1 MNYFWVA
8 LGFLILAPL
17 EGGLLTGIDRIIS
30 ARFQGRVGPP
40 LLQPFYDVL
49 KLMQKESTIVTS
61 SQNFYILGF
70 LIFIIIT
77 GILFFCGVDILLV
90 IFVLTLASIFL
101 VLGGYSTHS
110 PYSYI
115 GSERELL
122 LMMSYEPMVL
132 ITAIGVFMASGSFSL
147 TDIISKGT
155 PVIAYLPGIFIGF
168 VYILMIKF
176 RKSPFDLSMSHH
188 AHQEIVR
195 GITTEFTGKTLA
207 MIEIAH
213 WYENIFLLG
222 IVYLFFAFN
231 PILGLFM
238 TLVVYFLAIV
248 VDNVSARFKWQ
259 LIFKSSWL
267 IAGVLGIINILVLYG
282 INVLKM
288 GCK

>member
-1 MNYFWVA
+1 MNYLWIA
-8 LGFLILAPL
+8 LSFIILAPI
-17 EGGLLTGIDRIIS
+17 EGGLLTGIDRILS

-40 LLQPFYDVL
+40 LLQPFYDVF
-49 KLMQKESTIVTS
+49 KLLQKENTIVTR

-77 GILFFCGVDILLV
+77 GVLFFCGVDILLV

-115 GSERELL
+115 GSERELI

-132 ITAIGVFMASGSFSL
+132 LTAIGIYMATGSFSL
-147 TDIISKGT
+147 ADIISSGT
-155 PVIAYLPGIFIGF
+155 PVIAYIPGVFIGF
-168 VYILMIKF
+168 VYIILIKF

-188 AHQEIVR
+188 AHQEVVR
-195 GITTEFTGKTLA
+195 GIATEFNGRALA
-207 MIEIAH
+207 MIEISH

-222 IVYLFFAFN
+222 VVYLFFAFN

-238 TLVVYFLAIV
+238 TLVVYFLSIV

-259 LIFKSSWL
+259 LVFKSSWL
-267 IAGVLGIINILVLYG
+267 VAVIFGIINIVVLY
-282 INVLKM
+282 VLKM
-288 GCK
+288 GWK

>member
-1 MNYFWVA
+1 MNYFWIA
-8 LGFLILAPL
+8 LGFILLAPL
-17 EGGLLTGIDRIIS
+17 EGGLLTGLDRIIS

-49 KLMQKESTIVTS
+49 KLLQKESTIVTS

-77 GILFFCGVDILLV
+77 GVLFFCGVDILLV

-115 GSERELL
+115 GAERELL

-132 ITAIGVFMASGSFSL
+132 LTAIGIFMATGSFSL
-147 TDIISKGT
+147 EDIISN
-155 PVIAYLPGIFIGF
+155 PNPIHVIAFLPGVFIGF
-168 VYILMIKF
+168 VYVLMIKF

-195 GITTEFTGKTLA
+195 GLTTEFTGKTLA

-222 IVYLFFAFN
+222 VVYLFFAFN

-238 TLVVYFLAIV
+238 TLAVYFLSIV

-259 LIFKSSWL
+259 LVFKSTWL
-267 IAGVLGIINILVLYG
+267 IAGVLGITNIVVLY
-282 INVLKM
+282 VLKM
-288 GCK
+288 GWK